1 MKYYTDVFSSI
12 SVSLP
17 VWSPDLSIQSSSFKL
32 VAKINSSEKNTM
44 VKVTNYNFQK
54 VFYSLLMLLLVFL
67 SLVHFL
73 RSLCGLDMC
82 PSLHPIWTWIRTL
95 WYLLW
100 CTFNLNSFFYTSF
113 QERKYTGILSRW
125 MKLYVKHMRFL
136 ANIFI
141 LNWDTFNKYKQILN

>member
-1 MKYYTDVFSSI
+1 MWNIRAYTDVFSSI
-12 SVSLP
+12 SVPLP

-32 VAKINSSEKNTM
+32 VAKINSSEKKNTM
-44 VKVTNYNFQK
+44 VKVTNYNFHK
-54 VFYSLLMLLLVFL
+54 VFYLLLILLLVFL

-100 CTFNLNSFFYTSF
+100 CTFNLNSFFKQAFRNGNT
-113 QERKYTGILSRW
+113 QEYWVAGW
-125 MKLYVKHMRFL
+125 NYM
-136 ANIFI
+136 
-141 LNWDTFNKYKQILN
+141 